1 MFCVHT
7 RAYKLAKVREEEP
20 VSLQDWVH
28 HITVEDRLFHPA
40 VVRRGG
46 RRGGGGVLVLPSL
59 QGPSIPPLLHP
70 LISPATKA
78 WSPGHSSSQLPPVA
92 PCWGLW
98 EEARVPLYP
107 LCSVPATPNMWAQ
120 IPSVRPGARLEQTL
134 PTDGVG
140 LSSTTFSFRS
150 PASPLWPEWWLP
162 CERQMCSHTTNV
174 VLKSRKI
181 PDHYIPAQQ
190 HWQCLHL
197 VWYIM
202 VFLPMTC
209 LYEGCRLQY

>member
-59 QGPSIPPLLHP
+59 QGPSIPPLPHP
-70 LISPATKA
+70 LIPPVTKA

-120 IPSVRPGARLEQTL
+120 IPSVWPGARLEQTL
-134 PTDGVG
+134 PLEVLLLLSDLSDGCPVRG
-140 LSSTTFSFRS
+140 RCVPILPTLFWSQERSQITTF
-150 PASPLWPEWWLP
+150 L
-162 CERQMCSHTTNV
+162 HNNIDNV
-174 VLKSRKI
+174 
-181 PDHYIPAQQ
+181 Y
-190 HWQCLHL
+190 
-197 VWYIM
+197 
-202 VFLPMTC
+202 T
-209 LYEGCRLQY
+209 